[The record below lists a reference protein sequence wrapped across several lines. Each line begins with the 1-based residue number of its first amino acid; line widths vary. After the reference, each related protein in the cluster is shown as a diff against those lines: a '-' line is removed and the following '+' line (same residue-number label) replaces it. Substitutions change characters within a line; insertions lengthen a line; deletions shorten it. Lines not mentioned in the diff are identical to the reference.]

1 MFKIMGK
8 LSGRKKLTLKE
19 IGDLWLQSKKLNVK
33 ESSYCNYKRNL
44 EDHIYPVIG
53 DLKYSLITKQQL
65 NDFVEYLMVSGRKDG
80 KGGLSKG
87 TVKDIVTLLKS
98 VSKFAYQEYGLQNVC
113 EGFKASK
120 IKKNEI
126 QVLSNIE
133 RKKLETYLLSNVN
146 LSNICTLLSLYTGL
160 RIGEVCGLKWE
171 DIDFKKGCISVNKT
185 VERIS
190 LGNGKTKV
198 VVDDPKTE
206 SSIRK
211 VYVPAFII
219 DLLKDHKKSS
229 DLFVLSGKQNPT
241 EPRTL
246 QYRFEKILKSAGIRE
261 MKFHSLRHTYATI
274 CIEKGVDIKTLSELL
289 GHSDV
294 KITLNTYVHSSDKL
308 KRKYV
313 KRLTD

>member
-198 VVDDPKTE
+198 VVGDPKTE

-211 VYVPAFII
+211 VYVPTFII
-219 DLLKDHKKSS
+219 ELLKDHKKSS

-246 QYRFEKILKSAGIRE
+246 QYRFEKILKSTNIRY
-261 MKFHSLRHTYATI
+261 MSFHALRHSYATL
-274 CIEKGVDIKTLSELL
+274 CIEKGMDIKTLSELL

-313 KRLTD
+313 KRLAD

>member
-133 RKKLETYLLSNVN
+133 RKKLEAYLLSNVI

-198 VVDDPKTE
+198 VVGDPKTE

-211 VYVPAFII
+211 VYVPTFII
-219 DLLKDHKKSS
+219 ELLKDHKKSP

>member
-1 MFKIMGK
+1 MGK

-160 RIGEVCGLKWE
+160 RVGEICGLKWE
-171 DIDFKKGCISVNKT
+171 DIDPKKGCVSVNKT

-190 LGNGKTKV
+190 IGNGETKV
-198 VVDDPKTE
+198 VVGDPKTE

-211 VYVPAFII
+211 VYVPTFII
-219 DLLKDHKKSS
+219 ELLKDHKKSS

>member
-198 VVDDPKTE
+198 VVGDPKTE

-211 VYVPAFII
+211 VYVPTFII
-219 DLLKDHKKSS
+219 ELLKDHKKSS
-229 DLFVLSGKQNPT
+229 ELFVLSGKLRPT

-246 QYRFEKILKSAGIRE
+246 QYRFEKVLKKAGIRK
-261 MKFHSLRHTYATI
+261 MTFHSLRHTYATL
-274 CIEKGVDIKTLSELL
+274 CIEKGMDIKTLSELL

-294 KITLNTYVHSSDKL
+294 KTTLNTYVHSSDKL

-313 KRLTD
+313 KRLVD

>member
-133 RKKLETYLLSNVN
+133 RKKLEAYLLSNVI

-198 VVDDPKTE
+198 VVGDPKTE

-211 VYVPAFII
+211 VYVPTFII
-219 DLLKDHKKSS
+219 ELLKDHKKSS

>member
-1 MFKIMGK
+1 MGK

-198 VVDDPKTE
+198 VVGDPKTE

-211 VYVPAFII
+211 VYVPTFII
-219 DLLKDHKKSS
+219 ELLKDHKKSS
-229 DLFVLSGKQNPT
+229 ELFVLSGKLRPT

-246 QYRFEKILKSAGIRE
+246 QYRFEKVLKKAGIRK
-261 MKFHSLRHTYATI
+261 MTFHSLRHTYATL
-274 CIEKGVDIKTLSELL
+274 CIEKGMDIKTLSELL

-294 KITLNTYVHSSDKL
+294 KTTLNTYVHSSDKL

-313 KRLTD
+313 KRLVD

>member
-1 MFKIMGK
+1 M
-8 LSGRKKLTLKE
+8 R
-19 IGDLWLQSKKLNVK
+19 
-33 ESSYCNYKRNL
+33 
-44 EDHIYPVIG
+44 
-53 DLKYSLITKQQL
+53 
-65 NDFVEYLMVSGRKDG
+65 
-80 KGGLSKG
+80 
-87 TVKDIVTLLKS
+87 
-98 VSKFAYQEYGLQNVC
+98 
-113 EGFKASK
+113 GFKTSK

-133 RKKLETYLLSNVN
+133 RKRLENYLLSNVK

-171 DIDFKKGCISVNKT
+171 DIDLKKGCLSVNKT

-190 LGNGKTKV
+190 IGNGKTKV
-198 VVDDPKTE
+198 VVESPKTE

-211 VYVPAFII
+211 VYVPSFIME
-219 DLLKDHKKSS
+219 LLKEHKKSS
-229 DLFVLSGKQNPT
+229 DLFVLSGKLKPT

-261 MKFHSLRHTYATI
+261 MTFHSLRHTYATL
-274 CIEKGVDIKTLSELL
+274 CIEKGMDIKTLSELL

-294 KITLNTYVHSSDKL
+294 KITLNTYVHSSDRL

>member
-1 MFKIMGK
+1 
-8 LSGRKKLTLKE
+8 
-19 IGDLWLQSKKLNVK
+19 
-33 ESSYCNYKRNL
+33 
-44 EDHIYPVIG
+44 
-53 DLKYSLITKQQL
+53 
-65 NDFVEYLMVSGRKDG
+65 MVSGRKDG

-133 RKKLETYLLSNVN
+133 RKKLEAYLLSNVI

-198 VVDDPKTE
+198 VVGDPKTE

-211 VYVPAFII
+211 VYVPDFII
-219 DLLKDHKKSS
+219 ELLKERRKSP

>member
-1 MFKIMGK
+1 MGK

-133 RKKLETYLLSNVN
+133 RKKLEAYLLSNVI

-198 VVDDPKTE
+198 VVGDPKTE

-211 VYVPAFII
+211 VYVPTFII
-219 DLLKDHKKSS
+219 ELLKDHKKSP

>member
-133 RKKLETYLLSNVN
+133 RKKLEAYLLSNVI

-185 VERIS
+185 VER
-190 LGNGKTKV
+190 K
-198 VVDDPKTE
+198 E
-206 SSIRK
+206 RRK
-211 VYVPAFII
+211 SP
-219 DLLKDHKKSS
+219 

>member
-1 MFKIMGK
+1 MFKIMDK

-19 IGDLWLQSKKLNVK
+19 MGELWLQSKKLSVK

-53 DLKYSLITKQQL
+53 DLRYSTLSKQRL
-65 NDFVEYLMVSGRKDG
+65 NEFVEYLLISGRKDG
-80 KGGLSKG
+80 NGGLSKG
-87 TVKDIVTLLKS
+87 TVKDIITLLKS
-98 VSKFAYQEYGLQNVC
+98 VSKFAYHEYGLKNIC
-113 EGFKASK
+113 EGLKLPK
-120 IKKNEI
+120 LKKNEI

-133 RKKLETYLLSNVN
+133 RKRLENYLLSNVK

-171 DIDFKKGCISVNKT
+171 DIDFKKGCLSVNKT

-190 LGNGKTKV
+190 IGNGKTKV
-198 VVDDPKTE
+198 VVESPKTE

-211 VYVPAFII
+211 VYVPSFIME
-219 DLLKDHKKSS
+219 LLKEHKKSS
-229 DLFVLSGKQNPT
+229 DLFVLSGKLKPT

-261 MKFHSLRHTYATI
+261 MTFHSLRHTYATL
-274 CIEKGVDIKTLSELL
+274 CIEKGMDIKTLSELL

-294 KITLNTYVHSSDKL
+294 KITLNSYVHSSDRL

-313 KRLTD
+313 KRLVD

>member
-133 RKKLETYLLSNVN
+133 RKKLEAYLLSNVI

-198 VVDDPKTE
+198 VVEPPKTE

-211 VYVPAFII
+211 VYIPLFVVA
-219 DLLKDHKKSS
+219 LLKKYKDKTDKYI
-229 DLFVLSGKQNPT
+229 LSGKTKPT
-241 EPRTL
+241 EPRAL
-246 QYRFEKILKSAGIRE
+246 QYRFKRILSKTKIRE
-261 MKFHSLRHTYATI
+261 LSFHSLRHTYATL
-274 CIEKGVDIKTLSELL
+274 CIEKGMDIKTLSELL

-294 KITLNTYVHSSDKL
+294 KITLNTYVHSSDSL
-308 KRKYV
+308 KKKYV
-313 KRLTD
+313 KRLAG

>member
-198 VVDDPKTE
+198 VVGDPKTE

-211 VYVPAFII
+211 VYVPTFII
-219 DLLKDHKKSS
+219 ELLKDHKKSS

>member
-1 MFKIMGK
+1 M
-8 LSGRKKLTLKE
+8 SDKE
-19 IGDLWLQSKKLNVK
+19 
-33 ESSYCNYKRNL
+33 R
-44 EDHIYPVIG
+44 
-53 DLKYSLITKQQL
+53 
-65 NDFVEYLMVSGRKDG
+65 R
-80 KGGLSKG
+80 
-87 TVKDIVTLLKS
+87 
-98 VSKFAYQEYGLQNVC
+98 
-113 EGFKASK
+113 
-120 IKKNEI
+120 
-126 QVLSNIE
+126 
-133 RKKLETYLLSNVN
+133 KLENYLISNTN

-160 RIGEVCGLKWE
+160 RIGEICGLQWK
-171 DIDFKKGCISVNKT
+171 DIDIKQGSLMVTKT

-198 VVDDPKTE
+198 VVELPKTE

-211 VYVPAFII
+211 VYMPPFII
-219 DLLKDHKKSS
+219 ELLKTYKDENEKYI
-229 DLFVLSGKQNPT
+229 LSGKSKPT